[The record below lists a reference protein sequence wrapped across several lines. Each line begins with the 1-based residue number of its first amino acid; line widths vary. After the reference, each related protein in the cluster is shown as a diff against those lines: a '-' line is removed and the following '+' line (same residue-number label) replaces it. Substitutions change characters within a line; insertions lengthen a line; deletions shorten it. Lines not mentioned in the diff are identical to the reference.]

1 MQKQGGLRTY
11 LTGIADVVLPEPGS
25 QVTIDFVEYVAE
37 SAPQVR
43 MATVSRSIPLI
54 GFNFF
59 IRGDSQ
65 AGFDHLEYG
74 LAGTQYDV
82 RHLIPLEIFNAGL
95 AMVPFAEYQS
105 PSSKRIM
112 VATIERMIEAIHEY
126 RTRHPSIR
134 PMADVVSVTP
144 NCGT

>member
-1 MQKQGGLRTY
+1 MQKHGGLRTY
-11 LTGIADVVLPEPGS
+11 LAGIADVVLPEPGS
-25 QVTIDFVEYVAE
+25 QVTIDFVEYVAA
-37 SAPQVR
+37 SAPPVR
-43 MATVSRSIPLI
+43 MATIPSSIPLI

-65 AGFDHLEYG
+65 AGFNRLEYG

-95 AMVPFAEYQS
+95 AILPLAEYQS
-105 PSSKRIM
+105 PASRKIM
-112 VATIERMIEAIHEY
+112 VATIGMMIKAVHEY

-134 PMADVVSVTP
+134 SMSNVISVT
-144 NCGT
+144 